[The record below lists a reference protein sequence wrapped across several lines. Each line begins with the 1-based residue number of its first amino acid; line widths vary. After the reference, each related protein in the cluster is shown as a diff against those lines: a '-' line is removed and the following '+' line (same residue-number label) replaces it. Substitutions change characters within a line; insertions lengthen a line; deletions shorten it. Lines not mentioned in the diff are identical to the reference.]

1 MSAHR
6 EAPTAPGHSVTP
18 PPSALPLRLPEFRE
32 ERPLALG
39 VECEW
44 QIVSRHDYEPTP
56 QAGELLRELM
66 RERAIEGFGARATPR
81 SLGVATGLCADHAG
95 VSAELSALRDAVVGA
110 ARRLDV
116 GLCGGGVHPSH
127 VAPAPPRVRTGA
139 PSTLAHLWTDEAAR
153 IGVYGL
159 HVHIGC
165 AGPDQALR
173 LMRGLARF
181 VPHLIALSASSPF
194 LEGIDSGFDS
204 ARQRALAAFPTA
216 GCPPLLDDWESL
228 ESTAG
233 RMAHGAV
240 LGTLDDLHWD
250 LCPRPDQGT
259 LVVRVMDAPL
269 TIDKAAA
276 LAAYVQCLAR
286 WLRIERPFADAAPGS
301 LAEGVNRWQAARYG
315 LEAIYVDPA
324 SGEQRRLRDEIRASF
339 DALEL
344 HAMELRA
351 DAALRQLR
359 VDLAE
364 TGNDAGWLRQ
374 TQSRERLL
382 AEVVRQMCVRF
393 EGDVP

>member
-1 MSAHR
+1 VTASN
-6 EAPTAPGHSVTP
+6 EAASLH
-18 PPSALPLRLPEFRE
+18 LPAFRE
-32 ERPLALG
+32 ERTLALG

-56 QAGELLRELM
+56 QAAELLRELQ
-66 RERAIEGFGARATPR
+66 RDAAVDAFGARATQR
-81 SLGVATGLCADHAG
+81 SLGAATRLCVDHAG
-95 VSAELSALRDAVVGA
+95 VLGELTMLRDALARA
-110 ARRLDV
+110 AQRLDV
-116 GLCGGGVHPSH
+116 GVCGGGTHPSS
-127 VAPAPPRVRTGA
+127 AARTRPRQEAGA
-139 PSTLAHLWTDEAAR
+139 PSTLAQLWADEAAR

-159 HVHIGC
+159 HVHVGC

-173 LMRGLARF
+173 LMQGLARF

-194 LEGIDSGFDS
+194 VDGADSGFDS
-204 ARQRALAAFPTA
+204 ARQRALAAFPTVGA
-216 GCPPLLDDWESL
+216 PPWHEHWEAL
-228 ESTAG
+228 EAAAA
-233 RMAHGAV
+233 RMAHGGV
-240 LGTLDDLHWD
+240 LGALDDVHWD
-250 LCPRPDQGT
+250 LCPRPERGT
-259 LVVRVMDAPL
+259 VVVRVMDAPL

-286 WLRIERPFADAAPGS
+286 WLRIERPLAEAAPGS
-301 LAEGVNRWQAARYG
+301 LADAVNRWQARRYG
-315 LEAIYVDPA
+315 LDAVYVDPA
-324 SGEQRRLRDEIRASF
+324 SGEHHRLRDEIRASF

-351 DAALRQLR
+351 DDALRRLR

-364 TGNDAGWLRQ
+364 YGNDAGWLRQ